1 MKDKGLGDTMA
12 RILKA
17 TTIDKIAK
25 FALGDDCGC
34 RERQD
39 YLNKKIP
46 YKKPNEKK
54 P

>member
-1 MKDKGLGDTMA
+1 MKDKGVGDTLE

-34 RERQD
+34 SGRKD
-39 YLNKKIP
+39 YLNKKLP
-46 YKKPNEKK
+46 YKKRNEKTS
-54 P
+54 

>member
-1 MKDKGLGDTMA
+1 MRDKGVGDTLE

-34 RERQD
+34 NKRKD
-39 YLNKKIP
+39 YLNKKLP
-46 YKKPNEKK
+46 YNKKK
-54 P
+54 

>member
-1 MKDKGLGDTMA
+1 MKDKGAGDTLA

-25 FALGDDCGC
+25 FVLGDDCGC
-34 RERQD
+34 GDRQD
-39 YLNKKIP
+39 YLNKKLP
-46 YKKPNEKK
+46 YNNKDEKK